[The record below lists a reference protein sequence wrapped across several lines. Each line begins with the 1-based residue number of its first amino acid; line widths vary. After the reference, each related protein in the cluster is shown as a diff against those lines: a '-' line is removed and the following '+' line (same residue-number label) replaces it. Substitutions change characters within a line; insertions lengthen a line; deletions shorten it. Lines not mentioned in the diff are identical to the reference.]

1 MHVTEMLI
9 TGFDGDE
16 AIFAVNLAPADAT
29 MASTCT
35 DENGETV
42 IDDVRQQATEAFEA
56 VWDILERLAK
66 VPAGASS

>member
-1 MHVTEMLI
+1 MHITEMLI

-16 AIFAVNLAPADAT
+16 PVFAVNLAPTDAT
-29 MASTCT
+29 MASASV

-42 IDDVRQQATEAFEA
+42 LDDVRQQATEAFEA

-66 VPAGASS
+66 VPAGTSS